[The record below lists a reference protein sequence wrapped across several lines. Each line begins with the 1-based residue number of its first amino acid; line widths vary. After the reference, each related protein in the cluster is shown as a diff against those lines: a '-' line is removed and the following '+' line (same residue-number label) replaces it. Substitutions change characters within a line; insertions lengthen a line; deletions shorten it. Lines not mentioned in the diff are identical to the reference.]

1 MVGHSLCALS
11 SYVGSTLACI
21 ALSSQQLPDD
31 SVTCF
36 ACRVGA
42 MEVLSRQLVQCKKNQ
57 DTQRKRIARDKSR
70 HHKLLEDALAM
81 YVVTDN
87 DMAAPSEY
95 MNRYGKLQQ
104 PNLQKTLEELFLT
117 KPMEQLI
124 LLREEEGKLVGNVS
138 VQAQKFF
145 KEWKLAT
152 WIRYVNDSAATA
164 PDYTSISTHLGWST
178 QKTGADP
185 GPVCSQTPGRRKWMQ
200 RWRIRW
206 NGKIA
211 RVPTQA
217 GGSAAKLS
225 EKAAPQISKR
235 KKRYTKNWFPKRDP
249 FLVLI
254 WVSP

>member
-1 MVGHSLCALS
+1 M
-11 SYVGSTLACI
+11 
-21 ALSSQQLPDD
+21 
-31 SVTCF
+31 
-36 ACRVGA
+36 
-42 MEVLSRQLVQCKKNQ
+42 LSRQLVQCKKNQ

-235 KKRYTKNWFPKRDP
+235 KKRYTKNWFPNRDP

>member
-1 MVGHSLCALS
+1 
-11 SYVGSTLACI
+11 
-21 ALSSQQLPDD
+21 
-31 SVTCF
+31 
-36 ACRVGA
+36 

-211 RVPTQA
+211 RLPTQA

-225 EKAAPQISKR
+225 EKAAPQMSKR

>member
-1 MVGHSLCALS
+1 M
-11 SYVGSTLACI
+11 
-21 ALSSQQLPDD
+21 
-31 SVTCF
+31 
-36 ACRVGA
+36 
-42 MEVLSRQLVQCKKNQ
+42 LSRQLVQCKKNQ

-124 LLREEEGKLVGNVS
+124 LLREEEGKLVGNVT